1 MTRQTASPLLMMLIM
16 TLASGIRILPSSA
29 LGAELDVPE
38 RDAKIKALLKS
49 KAPSDLSAGNTPYL
63 VTLPPQR
70 LKGYCCPPLCGVHT
84 FYPAP
89 NWEIDFLEI
98 QRKQVR
104 ELRDLG
110 MNISLDESEYCAKC
124 SQAKELFRTETELF
138 TILPDPALPV
148 RTKRT
153 DFPSLLFSGKNRN
166 PALPS
171 VEPDPENRDDN
182 CRIIPEVLWI
192 QTSSLQSAA
201 AATLIPFRLFADTAA
216 PPVWSCPYAELES
229 MQILP
234 CEEKAAEGWI
244 CIQMPLPFAPLKIEK
259 TLLPL
264 LILRDC
270 PSRIPVGESPVLYWK
285 ISIGDKAFRVRIQS
299 NDALLLKAF
308 LTGKDRFAIHT
319 GTEFSVKSKLM
330 RLEILLGIRGPEWAD
345 ESNPPRLPQKHG

>member
-1 MTRQTASPLLMMLIM
+1 
-16 TLASGIRILPSSA
+16 
-29 LGAELDVPE
+29 
-38 RDAKIKALLKS
+38 
-49 KAPSDLSAGNTPYL
+49 
-63 VTLPPQR
+63 
-70 LKGYCCPPLCGVHT
+70 
-84 FYPAP
+84 
-89 NWEIDFLEI
+89 
-98 QRKQVR
+98 
-104 ELRDLG
+104 
-110 MNISLDESEYCAKC
+110 
-124 SQAKELFRTETELF
+124 
-138 TILPDPALPV
+138 
-148 RTKRT
+148 
-153 DFPSLLFSGKNRN
+153 
-166 PALPS
+166 
-171 VEPDPENRDDN
+171 
-182 CRIIPEVLWI
+182 
-192 QTSSLQSAA
+192 
-201 AATLIPFRLFADTAA
+201 
-216 PPVWSCPYAELES
+216 

-244 CIQMPLPFAPLKIEK
+244 CIQMPLPFPPLKIEK